1 MDTLINQN
9 MYNDR
14 KLALLTEWKQATQSG
29 KIEKLYTVYM
39 DIKQFVSE
47 VTTDTTTPE
56 ETKEQVNALLE
67 IMENYVKERN
77 YTFST

>member
-1 MDTLINQN
+1 MDTLINQM

-14 KLALLTEWKQATQSG
+14 KLVLLYEWKQATKSG
-29 KIEKLYTVYM
+29 KLEEIYNVYM

-47 VTTDTTTPE
+47 VTVDTTTPD
-56 ETKEQVNALLE
+56 ETKEQVNTLLE
-67 IMENYVKERN
+67 ILENYISEKN

>member
-14 KLALLTEWKQATQSG
+14 KLALLNEWKQATQSG
-29 KIEKLYTVYM
+29 KIEALYAVYM

>member
-1 MDTLINQN
+1 MDTLINQT

-14 KLALLTEWKQATQSG
+14 KVALLNDWKQAARSG
-29 KIEKLYTVYM
+29 KMEELYIVYM

-47 VTTDTTTPE
+47 VTIDTTTPE

-67 IMENYVKERN
+67 IMENYVKEKN